1 MIGGSAA
8 AAAAAVEV
16 ASEVAAV
23 EVASAAA
30 VVEVASAAT
39 VEEVASAAAIE
50 VVPLPLTPTPPL
62 LVRLFNFLP
71 MPVAENFTTWSIAI
85 DWFYF
90 RECEG
95 GSGKQ
100 QGENATVTH
109 HGGPPNRLGGP
120 P

>member
-8 AAAAAVEV
+8 AAAL
-16 ASEVAAV
+16 
-23 EVASAAA
+23 
-30 VVEVASAAT
+30 EVASAAT
-39 VEEVASAAAIE
+39 VEEVASAATVE
-50 VVPLPLTPTPPL
+50 VVLLPLTPPPPL
-62 LVRLFNFLP
+62 LVRLFDFLP

-90 RECEG
+90 RECQG
-95 GSGKQ
+95 ASGKQ
-100 QGENATVTH
+100 QGENATVTI